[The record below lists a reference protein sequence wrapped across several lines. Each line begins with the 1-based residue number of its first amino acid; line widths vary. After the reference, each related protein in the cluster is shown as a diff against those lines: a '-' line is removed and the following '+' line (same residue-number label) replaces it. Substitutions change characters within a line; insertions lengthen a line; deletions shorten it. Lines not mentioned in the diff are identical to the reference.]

1 MKMMKYQFSA
11 EDYEIIKDARSKN
24 RDKQL
29 DRRLQVLEL
38 RCEGMTQ
45 NKIAEKTGFH
55 RSHISNLIKKYF
67 EEGLSSISEK
77 HYFGNRRNMSYN
89 EEEAILAPFK
99 ELAEKGE
106 LVEIS
111 AIKTAYQSKVDHIIG
126 ENQIYCV
133 LRRHGWRKVMPRSK
147 HPNKA
152 SDEVIETSKKLPK
165 RSEN

>member
-1 MKMMKYQFSA
+1 
-11 EDYEIIKDARSKN
+11 
-24 RDKQL
+24 
-29 DRRLQVLEL
+29 
-38 RCEGMTQ
+38 
-45 NKIAEKTGFH
+45 
-55 RSHISNLIKKYF
+55 
-67 EEGLSSISEK
+67 
-77 HYFGNRRNMSYN
+77 MSYN
-89 EEEAILAPFK
+89 EEDAILAPFK

-111 AIKTAYQSKVDHIIG
+111 AIKTAYQSKVDHVIG

-152 SDEVIETSKKLPK
+152 SDEVIETSKKLTK